1 MKLRLAIT
9 AGLLACALGVA
20 GAQEHPQQLLAEPWI
35 KAAWNAA
42 LRGEKFQR
50 SDRWIAPLDGVG
62 SPPVTRRDASGRE
75 WLLAELCQPHNCSDN
90 KLFLVVDRA
99 EKRLWALQVTAF
111 PTGRRYF
118 GSPDPGIRKILDA
131 APRGDLSGISLTAAT
146 GAPPPAPA
154 AATPSSERG
163 TLTGELS
170 YPSDYIPD
178 DMKICAEE
186 IRSKTLHCNA
196 RKIRSRRGT
205 RYTLPVPPGD
215 YHVFAQT
222 AENPGQRAY
231 YSHFVNCGM
240 NVSCPSHERIAVTV
254 AAGATVPRVNPQ
266 DWYAR

>member
-1 MKLRLAIT
+1 MKLRLLIT
-9 AGLLACALGVA
+9 AGLLGCALGVA

-35 KAAWNAA
+35 ASAWSAA
-42 LRGEKFQR
+42 LKGERFQR

-118 GSPDPGIRKILDA
+118 GSPAPGIRKLLDA
-131 APRGDLSGISLTAAT
+131 APQGDLSSVALG
-146 GAPPPAPA
+146 APA
-154 AATPSSERG
+154 AAPAVATAPSERG

-170 YPSDYIPD
+170 YPSDYIPA
-178 DMKICAEE
+178 DMKICAED
-186 IRSKTLHCNA
+186 IRSKALHCNA
-196 RKIRSRRGT
+196 KKVRSRKAT
-205 RYTLPVPPGD
+205 RYTLVVPPGE

-222 AENPGQRAY
+222 ADSPGQRAY
-231 YSHFVNCGM
+231 YSRFVTCGLDA
-240 NVSCPSHERIAVTV
+240 SCPSHEPIAVAVT
-254 AAGATVPRVNPQ
+254 AGANVMSIHPQ